1 MSSRHRLILLL
12 TSACGAY
19 ALLCPVGGHAPTAN
33 LGSIV
38 SAAPPLHAES
48 AGPAAED
55 PAMRALLGEATLAL
69 GQLRAR
75 EIP

>member
-1 MSSRHRLILLL
+1 MSSRHLILLL
-12 TSACGAY
+12 TSACGAF

-38 SAAPPLHAES
+38 SAAPPLDADS

-55 PAMRALLGEATLAL
+55 PAMSALHSEASLAL
-69 GQLRAR
+69 GQLRGR
-75 EIP
+75 RTP